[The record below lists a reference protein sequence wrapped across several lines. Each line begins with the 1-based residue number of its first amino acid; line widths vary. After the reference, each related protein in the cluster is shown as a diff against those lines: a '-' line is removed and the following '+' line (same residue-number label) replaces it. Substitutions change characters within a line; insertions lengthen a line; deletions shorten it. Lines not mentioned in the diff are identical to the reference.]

1 MDRIYNPMCQE
12 EEGAA
17 LCVGPGQLCDGVA
30 DCGGGEDEAAGVCA
44 QHECGHGVRCA
55 RGDTCLYTPH
65 TQLCTGRGPAQRDF
79 VKFTSYGLLLVL
91 VESV

>member
-1 MDRIYNPMCQE
+1 MCQE

-44 QHECGHGVRCA
+44 QHECGHGVRCGE
-55 RGDTCLYTPH
+55 GDTCLYTPH
-65 TQLCTGRGPAQRDF
+65 TQLCTPGGGLTQRENHNTLRKPLQGPPRF
-79 VKFTSYGLLLVL
+79 
-91 VESV
+91 